1 MDISQTLFHSARL
14 DVSFSIVIAPIIYVK
29 AKRHSM
35 HFTHEE
41 IIHTK
46 LVLSYMLIIFIES
59 LEFFVI
65 TEIMFPFVRNME

>member
-1 MDISQTLFHSARL
+1 M
-14 DVSFSIVIAPIIYVK
+14 IYVK
-29 AKRHSM
+29 AKQHSM

-65 TEIMFPFVRNME
+65 TEIMLPFVRNME